1 MLRLRGLCR
10 DSALTNL
17 FTPVN
22 DEKGHLS
29 YVGLTATTIVY
40 NASSYLWVA
49 TNLATGR
56 DGIFATN
63 AASQAS
69 RLLGTSEWTVY
80 NDSRS
85 CSPDASY
92 KILLTL
98 TGCGKHEFTC
108 VDANCIPMESRC
120 NIVDL
125 FVINTVRCCS
135 LYTSPGLQS

>member
-10 DSALTNL
+10 YSALTNL

-22 DEKGHLS
+22 DEKGRLS
-29 YVGLTATTIVY
+29 YVGLSATTISY

-49 TNLATGR
+49 SNMGYS
-56 DGIFATN
+56 DVVATN

-69 RLLGTSEWTVY
+69 GLLGTSEWTVY
-80 NDSRS
+80 NDSRE

-98 TGCGKHEFTC
+98 TGCGKDEFTC
-108 VDANCIPMESRC
+108 NDANCIPMESRC
-120 NIVDL
+120 NVE
-125 FVINTVRCCS
+125 C
-135 LYTSPGLQS
+135 